1 MTVPARTVS
10 PARAVAVT
18 AGLSAAGA
26 MFGAAAGAT
35 ALGIVLALS
44 DGFHA
49 LRELAV
55 LAVPGV
61 LGGVIGAICAPLA
74 GWLLLRRIPLGRA
87 FLGLTVGT
95 VVGGVVGWY
104 LVPQV
109 NGHTD
114 ALSIFN
120 LIIRPV
126 LGATLGF
133 LSAAF
138 LMRFRHR
145 RQTAQVTI
153 QQ

>member
-10 PARAVAVT
+10 PARALAVT

-26 MFGAAAGAT
+26 AFGAAAGAT

-44 DGFHA
+44 DGWHA
-49 LRELAV
+49 LRELSV

-61 LGGVIGAICAPLA
+61 LGGAIGAVCAPLA
-74 GWLLLRRIPLGRA
+74 GWLLLRRIPLGKA
-87 FLGLTVGT
+87 FFGLTCGT
-95 VVGGVVGWY
+95 ILGGVVGWY

-120 LIIRPV
+120 LIVRPV
-126 LGATLGF
+126 LGATIGF
-133 LSAAF
+133 LSAALF
-138 LMRFRHR
+138 MRFRHR
-145 RQTAQVTI
+145 GQTA
-153 QQ
+153 